1 MSKYSG
7 AENTASSAFI
17 LFVLSWIILRLIYY
31 PFWIIWSTR
40 YVSLK
45 LLLLC
50 INHIVF
56 AQVKNYLLKGI
67 IINCSYEVLQVVDK
81 EKHPVDGPLC
91 FYIFNT
97 LLICLLV
104 MHIYWWVLMYR
115 MLVKQIQ
122 SRGKLSDDV
131 RSGKYRRFCIQTGG
145 MLEQF

>member
-131 RSGKYRRFCIQTGG
+131 RSGKYRSFCIQTGG